1 MNTSSIDQ
9 KLELYR
15 SELKR
20 LEEAKLALAKK
31 EADTLKVIT
40 DLEAAC
46 AANDMKLDDVFRL
59 LEKKIERWIKSR
71 SHDEEGIHQHL
82 KSYYARVI
90 SEGAREPKRARKPEP
105 KLLTGVYVN
114 PYTQESA
121 EKRTRTPAVLTEWV
135 SVYGLGTVETWR
147 R

>member
-1 MNTSSIDQ
+1 MNTSSIDK

-15 SELKR
+15 SELQR
-20 LEEAKLALAKK
+20 LQEAKHALEQK
-31 EADTLKVIT
+31 EASAQQVIA

-46 AANDMKLDDVFRL
+46 AANDMKLDDVFRR

-71 SHDEEGIHQHL
+71 SQDEEGIHQHL

-90 SEGAREPKRARKPEP
+90 SEGARETKRARKPEP
-105 KLLTGVYVN
+105 KLQTGTYVN
-114 PYTQESA
+114 PYTQETA
-121 EKRTRTPAVLTEWV
+121 EKRTRTPAALTEWV

>member
-1 MNTSSIDQ
+1 MNTSTIDQ

-15 SELKR
+15 SELER
-20 LEEAKLALAKK
+20 LIEAKEAL
-31 EADTLKVIT
+31 EAQEANAQKVIT

-46 AANDMKLDDVFRL
+46 AANDMKLEDVFRR

-71 SHDEEGIHQHL
+71 NQDEEGIHQHL

-90 SEGAREPKRARKPEP
+90 SEGARSTPRVRKAEP
-105 KLLTGVYVN
+105 KLPTGTYVN
-114 PYTQESA
+114 PYTQETA
-121 EKRTRTPAVLTEWV
+121 EKRTRTPAILTEWV
-135 SVYGLGTVETWR
+135 GVYGLGTVETWR